1 MLGLMKKK
9 EVVWVISKYKEPCNN
24 NKQNPM
30 CNTAM

>member
-9 EVVWVISKYKEPCNN
+9 SCLGNSKYKEPCNN